1 MFERKIM
8 VARIAVP
15 YDADGSVFQHFG
27 KATEFKI
34 YEIVDN
40 AVEKSKVVGCDG
52 GGHDLIGLWLVQQGV
67 NAVICGGIGPGAQGA
82 LAAAGVAVFPG
93 VEGSADDAIARLV
106 DMGVKPF
113 LVATSLRAVMA
124 QRLLRRVCKECREEH
139 TPTATEIRMLNLTP
153 EYLANHKFY
162 KGTGCRKC
170 GGTGYKGRIGI
181 YEIFEV
187 TGFIDILTIE

>member
-1 MFERKIM
+1 M

-106 DMGVKPF
+106 DG
-113 LVATSLRAVMA
+113 SLSASSA
-124 QRLLRRVCKECREEH
+124 SNCHGHAGGCSGGGCKCH
-139 TPTATEIRMLNLTP
+139 SS
-153 EYLANHKFY
+153 
-162 KGTGCRKC
+162 C
-170 GGTGYKGRIGI
+170 GSCHR
-181 YEIFEV
+181 
-187 TGFIDILTIE
+187 